1 MKALITNAA
10 MALLDDQL
18 TNAVEKGVTDESYGL
33 IPNGY
38 LFMQNGVIS
47 AFGPMSALQENLAT

>member
-33 IPNGY
+33 IRNVYCSWRMARLVPLG
-38 LFMQNGVIS
+38 
-47 AFGPMSALQENLAT
+47 AFHCP